1 MQIFKIEELLF
12 FCKNTSLMSEEI
24 ERFKKEHDEYIIGSR
39 VSQNNLTS
47 TLMGLHN
54 ISLSNLKREK
64 KVRKKKK

>member
-1 MQIFKIEELLF
+1 
-12 FCKNTSLMSEEI
+12 MSEEI
-24 ERFKKEHDEYIIGSR
+24 ERFKKEHDEFIIGSR